1 MRMASLGYSPHE
13 ETNSR
18 GKNRSAQWG
27 ASWRCDVTNLGSWIM
42 LRHCLQTPMQ
52 FNKVFTGRLRNTC
65 SIKSLGRRLIM
76 HSNFFRLFDLAFS
89 DTMLR
94 T

>member
-52 FNKVFTGRLRNTC
+52 FNKVFHWKAQKYLLDQV
-65 SIKSLGRRLIM
+65 SWEAA
-76 HSNFFRLFDLAFS
+76 DYAF
-89 DTMLR
+89 
-94 T
+94 